1 MFCQRVIYLF
11 TTDITRESSSVLA
24 ERSAVPFGVFGS
36 VIIQSVTCLVFS
48 EHIMYFANQL
58 RPI

>member
-1 MFCQRVIYLF
+1 M
-11 TTDITRESSSVLA
+11 
-24 ERSAVPFGVFGS
+24 PFGVFGS

-48 EHIMYFANQL
+48 EHVMYFANQL